1 MVSSTRILEKVDECA
16 TMEEEDLL
24 MWSTKKVKENQK
36 EKGSGDDVSYVD
48 KLLKPIGGNM
58 EDVVPM
64 DGVKDSGVLDEVP
77 KESLSSMD

>member
-58 EDVVPM
+58 EDMLHMVNFWQ
-64 DGVKDSGVLDEVP
+64 
-77 KESLSSMD
+77 